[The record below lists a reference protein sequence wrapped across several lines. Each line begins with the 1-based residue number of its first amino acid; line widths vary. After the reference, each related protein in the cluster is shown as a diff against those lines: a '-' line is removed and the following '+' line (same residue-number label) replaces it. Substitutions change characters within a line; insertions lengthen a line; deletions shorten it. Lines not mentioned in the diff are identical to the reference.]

1 MKETRFKQTEIGL
14 IPEDWEIRKLG
25 SIFKFIPNNTI
36 SRDNLVNQGT
46 VMNVHYGDI
55 LIKYDSILDIKN
67 NEIPFINDSVISN
80 SKFNEFAKDG
90 DILIADTAED
100 EMVCKATELYNIENR
115 KLVSGLHTMWIRPI
129 TEFKPKYLGYFFNS
143 TFYHNQILP
152 LIQGTKVCS
161 VSKGAIKDTY
171 ISIPLEN
178 EQNKIASAL
187 TSIDNLLLSLDKLI
201 EKKRLIKQGAMQE
214 LLTGKKRLPGFTG
227 EWIERRLGD
236 MLTVKHGYPFKS
248 EEYQRRGNFLI
259 VTISNVQDGY
269 FEWGVGNYID
279 NIPYNLQRHQKLE
292 IGDILVSLT
301 GNIGRICKV
310 DRKNCLL
317 NQRVGVLRFTN
328 DKLIDFIYY
337 RLHHTDFIYSLYA
350 QSKGVAQ
357 QNIGSSEIEDFKFYM
372 PSDINEVKAISSII
386 KKIEADIIT
395 IEKKR
400 AKYEQIKQGMMQ
412 QLLTGKIRLIS

>member
-14 IPEDWEIRKLG
+14 IPEEWEVRKLG

-36 SRDNLVNQGT
+36 SRENLVNLGT

-55 LIKYDSILDIKN
+55 LIKYGSILDIKN
-67 NEIPFINDSVISN
+67 NDIPFINDSVISN

-129 TEFKPKYLGYFFNS
+129 IEFKPKYLGYFFNS

-161 VSKGAIKDTY
+161 VSKGAIKDTC

-187 TSIDNLLLSLDKLI
+187 TSIDNLLLSLDKQI

-227 EWIERRLGD
+227 EWVERRLGEISEMNSGGTPSVNVKEYYGYGIPFLSISD
-236 MLTVKHGYPFKS
+236 MSWQGKYLRQTEKS
-248 EEYQRRGNFLI
+248 ITYLGLKNSSARI
-259 VTISNVQDGY
+259 VPSGTILYAMYASIGKCS
-269 FEWGVGNYID
+269 IA
-279 NIPYNLQRHQKLE
+279 NIELAISQAILGIKVNKEVLNNIYLYYYLSFIENKAKE
-292 IGDILVSLT
+292 IGQQGTQSNLSKQIVEKFKIQLPTIKEQQTIATILSS
-301 GNIGRICKV
+301 I
-310 DRKNCLL
+310 
-317 NQRVGVLRFTN
+317 
-328 DKLIDFIYY
+328 DK
-337 RLHHTDFIYSLYA
+337 
-350 QSKGVAQ
+350 
-357 QNIGSSEIEDFKFYM
+357 EIE
-372 PSDINEVKAISSII
+372 SLEG
-386 KKIEADIIT
+386 KKT
-395 IEKKR
+395 
-400 AKYEQIKQGMMQ
+400 KYEKIKQGMMQ

>member
-55 LIKYDSILDIKN
+55 LIKYGSILDIKN
-67 NEIPFINDSVISN
+67 NDIPFINDSIISN

-129 TEFKPKYLGYFFNS
+129 IEFKPKYLGYFFNS

-171 ISIPLEN
+171 VSIPLEN

-201 EKKRLIKQGAMQE
+201 EKKKLIKQGAMQE
-214 LLTGKKRLPGFTG
+214 LLTGKKRLLGFAG
-227 EWIERRLGD
+227 EWIEKRLGEIGEIIKESINPQLYRNQSFSEYSMPAYD
-236 MLTVKHGYPFKS
+236 LNKQPEIKYGEEMFSNRTKIDGTVLLYNKLNVR
-248 EEYQRRGNFLI
+248 QRRIWYIENCKQNSICSMEFLPYKVYRDYLKFFYYKLSIDSVVNF
-259 VTISNVQDGY
+259 
-269 FEWGVGNYID
+269 FVGI
-279 NIPYNLQRHQKLE
+279 
-292 IGDILVSLT
+292 
-301 GNIGRICKV
+301 
-310 DRKNCLL
+310 
-317 NQRVGVLRFTN
+317 
-328 DKLIDFIYY
+328 
-337 RLHHTDFIYSLYA
+337 
-350 QSKGVAQ
+350 SKGTSNSQKRISPNDFLDFKVKYPRELQEQKA
-357 QNIGSSEIEDFKFYM
+357 IATVLSSIDKEIESLED
-372 PSDINEVKAISSII
+372 
-386 KKIEADIIT
+386 KK
-395 IEKKR
+395 

>member
-55 LIKYDSILDIKN
+55 LIKYGSILDIKN
-67 NEIPFINDSVISN
+67 NDIPFINDSIISN

-129 TEFKPKYLGYFFNS
+129 IEFKPKYLGYFFNS

-171 ISIPLEN
+171 VSIPLEN

-227 EWIERRLGD
+227 EWIEKRLGEIGEIIKESINPQLYRNQSFSEYSMPAYD
-236 MLTVKHGYPFKS
+236 LNKQPEIKYGEEMFSNRTKIDGTVLLYNKLNVR
-248 EEYQRRGNFLI
+248 QRRIWYIENCKQNSICSMEFLPYKVYRDYLKFFYYKLSI
-259 VTISNVQDGY
+259 DSVVNY
-269 FEWGVGNYID
+269 FVGI
-279 NIPYNLQRHQKLE
+279 
-292 IGDILVSLT
+292 
-301 GNIGRICKV
+301 
-310 DRKNCLL
+310 
-317 NQRVGVLRFTN
+317 
-328 DKLIDFIYY
+328 
-337 RLHHTDFIYSLYA
+337 
-350 QSKGVAQ
+350 SKGTSNSQKRISPNDFLDFKVKYPRELQEQKA
-357 QNIGSSEIEDFKFYM
+357 IATVLSSIDKEIESLED
-372 PSDINEVKAISSII
+372 
-386 KKIEADIIT
+386 KK
-395 IEKKR
+395 
-400 AKYEQIKQGMMQ
+400 AKYEQIKLGMMQ

>member
-227 EWIERRLGD
+227 EWIEKRLGEIGEIIKESINPQLYRNQSFSEYSMPAYD
-236 MLTVKHGYPFKS
+236 LNKQPEIKYGEEMFSNRTKIDGTVLLYNKLNVR
-248 EEYQRRGNFLI
+248 QRRIWYIENCKQNSICSMEFLPYKVYRDYLKFFYYKLSI
-259 VTISNVQDGY
+259 DSVVNY
-269 FEWGVGNYID
+269 FVGI
-279 NIPYNLQRHQKLE
+279 
-292 IGDILVSLT
+292 
-301 GNIGRICKV
+301 
-310 DRKNCLL
+310 
-317 NQRVGVLRFTN
+317 
-328 DKLIDFIYY
+328 
-337 RLHHTDFIYSLYA
+337 
-350 QSKGVAQ
+350 SKGTSNSQKRISPNDFLDFKVKYPRELQEQKA
-357 QNIGSSEIEDFKFYM
+357 IATVLSSIDKEIESLED
-372 PSDINEVKAISSII
+372 
-386 KKIEADIIT
+386 KK
-395 IEKKR
+395 
-400 AKYEQIKQGMMQ
+400 AKYEQIKLGMMQ

>member
-14 IPEDWEIRKLG
+14 IPEDWEVYDIYKMG
-25 SIFKFIPNNTI
+25 IF
-36 SRDNLVNQGT
+36 
-46 VMNVHYGDI
+46 
-55 LIKYDSILDIKN
+55 
-67 NEIPFINDSVISN
+67 
-80 SKFNEFAKDG
+80 
-90 DILIADTAED
+90 
-100 EMVCKATELYNIENR
+100 
-115 KLVSGLHTMWIRPI
+115 
-129 TEFKPKYLGYFFNS
+129 
-143 TFYHNQILP
+143 
-152 LIQGTKVCS
+152 
-161 VSKGAIKDTY
+161 SKGAGISRNESMTGNIPAIRYGEIYTHHNNVVRNFNSWISTSVAAKSTKIKCNDLLFTASGETKEEIGKCVAY
-171 ISIPLEN
+171 IYNHDAYAGGDIIILTPKNHYNSIFLGYLMNSQIICKQKTSKGQGDAVVHITANSLSKIKCPIPDIE

-412 QLLTGKIRLIS
+412 QLLTGKIRLI

>member
-14 IPEDWEIRKLG
+14 IPEEWEVRKLG

-36 SRDNLVNQGT
+36 SRENLVNLGT

-55 LIKYDSILDIKN
+55 LIKYGSILDIKN
-67 NEIPFINDSVISN
+67 NDIPFINDSVISN

-129 TEFKPKYLGYFFNS
+129 IEFKPKYLGYFFNS

-161 VSKGAIKDTY
+161 VSKGAIKDTC

-187 TSIDNLLLSLDKLI
+187 TSIDNLLLSLDKQI

-227 EWIERRLGD
+227 EWVERRLGEISEMNSGGTPSVNVKEYYGYGIPFLSISD
-236 MLTVKHGYPFKS
+236 MSWQGKYLRQTEKS
-248 EEYQRRGNFLI
+248 ITYLGLKNSSARI
-259 VTISNVQDGY
+259 VPSGTILYAMYASIGKCS
-269 FEWGVGNYID
+269 IA
-279 NIPYNLQRHQKLE
+279 NIELAISQAILGIKVNKEVLNNIYLYYYLSFIENKAKE
-292 IGDILVSLT
+292 IGQQGTQSNLSKQIVEKFKIQLPTIKEQQTIATILSS
-301 GNIGRICKV
+301 I
-310 DRKNCLL
+310 
-317 NQRVGVLRFTN
+317 
-328 DKLIDFIYY
+328 DK
-337 RLHHTDFIYSLYA
+337 
-350 QSKGVAQ
+350 
-357 QNIGSSEIEDFKFYM
+357 EIESLKG
-372 PSDINEVKAISSII
+372 
-386 KKIEADIIT
+386 KK
-395 IEKKR
+395 
-400 AKYEQIKQGMMQ
+400 AKYERIKQGMMQ

>member
-55 LIKYDSILDIKN
+55 LIKYGSILDIKN

-161 VSKGAIKDTY
+161 VLKGAIKDTC

-201 EKKRLIKQGAMQE
+201 EKKRLIKQGVMQE

-227 EWIERRLGD
+227 EWRASNLGELCIIKDGTHQTPRYVENGIAFFSVENVTNNNFKRVKYITSEDYNILTKKYRIEKGD
-236 MLTVKHGYPFKS
+236 VLMTRIGSIGICK
-248 EEYQRRGNFLI
+248 
-259 VTISNVQDGY
+259 
-269 FEWGVGNYID
+269 YID
-279 NIPYNLQRHQKLE
+279 WDVNASFY
-292 IGDILVSLT
+292 VSLA
-301 GNIGRICKV
+301 
-310 DRKNCLL
+310 LL
-317 NQRVGVLRFTN
+317 KFKEPSLAKSFSFYSMTERFIKDIESN
-328 DKLIDFIYY
+328 
-337 RLHHTDFIYSLYA
+337 SLQFA
-350 QSKGVAQ
+350 SPK
-357 QNIGSSEIEDFKFYM
+357 K
-372 PSDINEVKAISSII
+372 INLSNISSVR
-386 KKIEADIIT
+386 IEFPTSKDEMEAIT
-395 IEKKR
+395 IILSSIEKELESLEGKK

-412 QLLTGKIRLIS
+412 QLLTGKIRLI

>member
-55 LIKYDSILDIKN
+55 LIKYGSILDIKN
-67 NEIPFINDSVISN
+67 NDIPFINDSIISN

-129 TEFKPKYLGYFFNS
+129 IEFKPKYLGYFFNS

-171 ISIPLEN
+171 VSIPLEN

-227 EWIERRLGD
+227 EWVKRRLGEIANKITTGKLD
-236 MLTVKHGYPFKS
+236 ANAMVNGGKYPFFTCAREVYRINTFAFD
-248 EEYQRRGNFLI
+248 EEVLLISGNGANVGYIHYYKGKFNAYQRTYILYDFSDDIQYIKAYLDKFLCKRI
-259 VTISNVQDGY
+259 ETEKSDSNTPFIKMDTLT
-269 FEWGVGNYID
+269 EMYI
-279 NIPYNLQRHQKLE
+279 NIPQQLEEQKA
-292 IGDILVSLT
+292 IAT
-301 GNIGRICKV
+301 
-310 DRKNCLL
+310 
-317 NQRVGVLRFTN
+317 VLSSM
-328 DKLIDFIYY
+328 DK
-337 RLHHTDFIYSLYA
+337 
-350 QSKGVAQ
+350 
-357 QNIGSSEIEDFKFYM
+357 EIE
-372 PSDINEVKAISSII
+372 SLES
-386 KKIEADIIT
+386 KK
-395 IEKKR
+395 
-400 AKYEQIKQGMMQ
+400 AKYEHIKQGMMQ

>member
-55 LIKYDSILDIKN
+55 LIKYGSILDIKN

-161 VSKGAIKDTY
+161 VLKGAIKDTC

-201 EKKRLIKQGAMQE
+201 EKKRLIKQGVMQE

-227 EWIERRLGD
+227 EWRASNLGELCIIKDGTHQTPRYVENGIAFFSVENVTNNNFKRVKYITSEDYNILTKKYRIEKGD
-236 MLTVKHGYPFKS
+236 VLMTRIGSIGICK
-248 EEYQRRGNFLI
+248 
-259 VTISNVQDGY
+259 
-269 FEWGVGNYID
+269 YID
-279 NIPYNLQRHQKLE
+279 WDVNASFYVNLYKEYSYLILNELEGLPYF
-292 IGDILVSLT
+292 
-301 GNIGRICKV
+301 
-310 DRKNCLL
+310 
-317 NQRVGVLRFTN
+317 GVM
-328 DKLIDFIYY
+328 I
-337 RLHHTDFIYSLYA
+337 
-350 QSKGVAQ
+350 
-357 QNIGSSEIEDFKFYM
+357 
-372 PSDINEVKAISSII
+372 
-386 KKIEADIIT
+386 
-395 IEKKR
+395 
-400 AKYEQIKQGMMQ
+400 
-412 QLLTGKIRLIS
+412 

>member
-55 LIKYDSILDIKN
+55 LIKYGSILDIKN

-161 VSKGAIKDTY
+161 VSKGAIKDTC

-201 EKKRLIKQGAMQE
+201 EKKRLIKQGVMQE

-227 EWIERRLGD
+227 EWRASNLGELCIIKDGTHQTPRYVENGIAFFSVENVTNNNFKRVKYITSEDYNILTKNYRIEKGD
-236 MLTVKHGYPFKS
+236 VLMTRIGSIGICK
-248 EEYQRRGNFLI
+248 
-259 VTISNVQDGY
+259 
-269 FEWGVGNYID
+269 YID
-279 NIPYNLQRHQKLE
+279 WDVNASFY
-292 IGDILVSLT
+292 VSLA
-301 GNIGRICKV
+301 
-310 DRKNCLL
+310 LL
-317 NQRVGVLRFTN
+317 KFKEPSLAKFFSFYSMTERFIKDIESN
-328 DKLIDFIYY
+328 
-337 RLHHTDFIYSLYA
+337 SLQFA
-350 QSKGVAQ
+350 SPK
-357 QNIGSSEIEDFKFYM
+357 K
-372 PSDINEVKAISSII
+372 INLSNISSVR
-386 KKIEADIIT
+386 IEFPTSKDEMEAIT
-395 IEKKR
+395 IILSSIEKELESLEGKK

-412 QLLTGKIRLIS
+412 QLLTGKIRLI

>member
-14 IPEDWEIRKLG
+14 IPKDWEIRKLG

-55 LIKYDSILDIKN
+55 LIKYGSILDIKN
-67 NEIPFINDSVISN
+67 NDIPFINDSIISN

-90 DILIADTAED
+90 DILIADTAEN

-129 TEFKPKYLGYFFNS
+129 IEFKPKYLGYFFNS
-143 TFYHNQILP
+143 TFYHNQILL

-161 VSKGAIKDTY
+161 VSKGAIKDTC

-201 EKKRLIKQGAMQE
+201 EKKKLIKQGAMQE

-227 EWIERRLGD
+227 EWVEKRLGE
-236 MLTVKHGYPFKS
+236 LTKICTGKRNGDESRVFGKYPFFVRSQKVYRIDS
-248 EEYQRRGNFLI
+248 F
-259 VTISNVQDGY
+259 S
-269 FEWGVGNYID
+269 FEGEAILVPG
-279 NIPYNLQRHQKLE
+279 E
-292 IGDILVSLT
+292 GGIGDIFHYIN
-301 GNIGRICKV
+301 GKF
-310 DRKNCLL
+310 DYH
-317 NQRVGVLRFTN
+317 QRVYKISNFNPLIIARYVYYFMKFYFKEYALSQSVKATVESLRLPTFENFIIKFPSNIQEQKAIATILSSM
-328 DKLIDFIYY
+328 DK
-337 RLHHTDFIYSLYA
+337 
-350 QSKGVAQ
+350 
-357 QNIGSSEIEDFKFYM
+357 EIE
-372 PSDINEVKAISSII
+372 SLEG
-386 KKIEADIIT
+386 KK
-395 IEKKR
+395 

>member
-1 MKETRFKQTEIGL
+1 MKETRFKHTEIGL

-55 LIKYDSILDIKN
+55 LIKYGSILDIKN
-67 NEIPFINDSVISN
+67 NDIPFINDSVISN

-129 TEFKPKYLGYFFNS
+129 IEFKPKYLGYFFNS

-171 ISIPLEN
+171 VSIPLEN

-227 EWIERRLGD
+227 ELVERQVKDLGSIGRGRVISQKEIERSYQHKYPVYSSQTQNNGVMGYIDTYDFEGEYITWTTDGVNAGTVFHRNGLFNCTNVCGTIKLHKDNHLFVSMRLGLETNNYVSTNLANPKLMNNVMKQIVID
-236 MLTVKHGYPFKS
+236 LPETIEEQRAIATVLS
-248 EEYQRRGNFLI
+248 
-259 VTISNVQDGY
+259 SM
-269 FEWGVGNYID
+269 
-279 NIPYNLQRHQKLE
+279 
-292 IGDILVSLT
+292 
-301 GNIGRICKV
+301 
-310 DRKNCLL
+310 
-317 NQRVGVLRFTN
+317 
-328 DKLIDFIYY
+328 DK
-337 RLHHTDFIYSLYA
+337 
-350 QSKGVAQ
+350 
-357 QNIGSSEIEDFKFYM
+357 EIE
-372 PSDINEVKAISSII
+372 SLEG
-386 KKIEADIIT
+386 KK
-395 IEKKR
+395 

>member
-55 LIKYDSILDIKN
+55 LIKYGSILDIKN
-67 NEIPFINDSVISN
+67 NDIPFINDSIISN

-129 TEFKPKYLGYFFNS
+129 IEFKPKYLGYFFNS

-171 ISIPLEN
+171 VSIPLEN

-201 EKKRLIKQGAMQE
+201 EKKKLIKQGAMQE
-214 LLTGKKRLPGFTG
+214 LLTGKKRLPGFAG
-227 EWIERRLGD
+227 EWIEKRLG
-236 MLTVKHGYPFKS
+236 
-248 EEYQRRGNFLI
+248 
-259 VTISNVQDGY
+259 
-269 FEWGVGNYID
+269 
-279 NIPYNLQRHQKLE
+279 E
-292 IGDILVSLT
+292 IG
-301 GNIGRICKV
+301 
-310 DRKNCLL
+310 
-317 NQRVGVLRFTN
+317 
-328 DKLIDFIYY
+328 
-337 RLHHTDFIYSLYA
+337 
-350 QSKGVAQ
+350 
-357 QNIGSSEIEDFKFYM
+357 E
-372 PSDINEVKAISSII
+372 II
-386 KKIEADIIT
+386 KESINP
-395 IEKKR
+395 
-400 AKYEQIKQGMMQ
+400 
-412 QLLTGKIRLIS
+412 QLWFIRHFA

>member
-55 LIKYDSILDIKN
+55 LIKYGSILDIKN
-67 NEIPFINDSVISN
+67 NDIPFINDSIISN

-129 TEFKPKYLGYFFNS
+129 IEFKPKYLGYFFNS

-171 ISIPLEN
+171 VSIPLEN

-201 EKKRLIKQGAMQE
+201 EKKKLIKQGAMQE
-214 LLTGKKRLPGFTG
+214 LLTGKKRLPGFAG
-227 EWIERRLGD
+227 EWIEKRLGEIGEIIKESINPQLYRNQSFSEYSMPAYD
-236 MLTVKHGYPFKS
+236 LNKQPEIKYGEEMFSNRTKIDGTVLLYNKLNVR
-248 EEYQRRGNFLI
+248 QRRIWYIENCKQNSICSMEFLPYKVYRDYLKFFYYKLSIDSVVNF
-259 VTISNVQDGY
+259 
-269 FEWGVGNYID
+269 FVGI
-279 NIPYNLQRHQKLE
+279 
-292 IGDILVSLT
+292 
-301 GNIGRICKV
+301 
-310 DRKNCLL
+310 
-317 NQRVGVLRFTN
+317 
-328 DKLIDFIYY
+328 
-337 RLHHTDFIYSLYA
+337 
-350 QSKGVAQ
+350 SKGTSNSQKRISPNDFLDFKVKYPRELQEQKA
-357 QNIGSSEIEDFKFYM
+357 IATVLSSIDKEIESLED
-372 PSDINEVKAISSII
+372 
-386 KKIEADIIT
+386 KK
-395 IEKKR
+395 